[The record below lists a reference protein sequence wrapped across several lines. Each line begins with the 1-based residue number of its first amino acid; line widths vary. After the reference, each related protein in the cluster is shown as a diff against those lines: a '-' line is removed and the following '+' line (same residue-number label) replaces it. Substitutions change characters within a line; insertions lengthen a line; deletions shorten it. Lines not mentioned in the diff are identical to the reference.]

1 MNLRNK
7 KEPKKRGRPP
17 TTYRLTP
24 KGFICATLLT
34 KADISGDKLY
44 DELEEWAKKCVQNNK
59 DHGIPALI
67 FDGKGG
73 IIVGVQKNED

>member
-7 KEPKKRGRPP
+7 KEPKKRRRPP

-24 KGFICATLLT
+24 KGFIVATLLVNPSIT
-34 KADISGDKLY
+34 GEQLY
-44 DELEEWAKKCVQNNK
+44 NELEVWAKKILVADK
-59 DHGIPALI
+59 KEGIPALI
-67 FDGKGG
+67 FDEGG